1 MLFSYIIDN
10 MIKTNTHKTRGNQ
23 MEAILKQIQENI
35 EELKIRAEAN
45 QTILSDLKRFNMSN
59 GSILTTE
66 KELSRIAG
74 MIDTY
79 TSCYQMIDNQM
90 SLNNTGL

>member
-1 MLFSYIIDN
+1 
-10 MIKTNTHKTRGNQ
+10 
-23 MEAILKQIQENI
+23 MESILKQIQENI

-45 QTILSDLKRFNMSN
+45 QTVLKDLKKFNMSQ
-59 GSILTTE
+59 GSILTIE

-79 TSCYQMIDNQM
+79 TSCYQMIDNR
-90 SLNNTGL
+90 